1 MHLVISSYV
10 SDENMVQ
17 FNGFVNTKKQKQIK
31 SLVELYTITWT
42 LIIEIIGLLL
52 SLVLVLFLNVLIL
65 IKLFSIHHFY
75 GLLLL

>member
-1 MHLVISSYV
+1 ML
-10 SDENMVQ
+10 
-17 FNGFVNTKKQKQIK
+17 
-31 SLVELYTITWT
+31 LLLRLLYTRVKQLLVSVFSVV